1 MIDVVDQA
9 TRSRMMSGI
18 REKNTKPERVVR
30 SFLHRAG
37 LRFRLHA
44 ELPGKPDVVLP
55 RCHTVVFVHG
65 CFWHRHAGCK
75 YATTPGS
82 NVAFWQE
89 KFAANKRRDAVVKR
103 RLRRLGWQVHV
114 VWSCQLNQRK
124 MEALVAQIRSGTG
137 KGRTSGKGR

>member
-1 MIDVVDQA
+1 
-9 TRSRMMSGI
+9 MMSGI